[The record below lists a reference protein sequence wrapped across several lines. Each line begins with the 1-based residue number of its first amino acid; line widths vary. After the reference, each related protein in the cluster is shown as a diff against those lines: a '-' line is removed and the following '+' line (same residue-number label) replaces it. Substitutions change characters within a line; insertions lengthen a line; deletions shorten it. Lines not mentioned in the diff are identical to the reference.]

1 MFRLKSDTVKSQ
13 KIPGTKLMHISAV
26 VVAVLGLASLIN
38 SILLFKDT
46 VSQYVA
52 QGYPSGE
59 VLKYMIPSQLLP
71 GLFEILAVYGGIAMI
86 LWAAGI
92 INQNLASCSCSTHD
106 DEEPGLDD
114 ATQEDPDEIKT
125 EADNADFSDE

>member
-1 MFRLKSDTVKSQ
+1 MFKFKGDAVKSQ
-13 KIPGTKLMHISAV
+13 KMAGTKLMNISAV
-26 VVAVLGLASLIN
+26 TVAVLGLASLIN
-38 SILLFKDT
+38 NILLFKDT

-71 GLFEILAVYGGIAMI
+71 GLLEILAVYGGIAMI

-92 INQNLASCSCSTHD
+92 INQNLASCGCTIAD
-106 DEEPGLDD
+106 QEP
-114 ATQEDPDEIKT
+114 ATAETLQDT
-125 EADNADFSDE
+125 SAEADMNAEDNNFLDE

>member
-1 MFRLKSDTVKSQ
+1 MFKFKGDAVKSH
-13 KIPGTKLMHISAV
+13 KMPGTKLMNISAV
-26 VVAVLGLASLIN
+26 AVAVLGLASLIN
-38 SILLFKDT
+38 NILLFKDT

-92 INQNLASCSCSTHD
+92 INQNLASCGYTIAD
-106 DEEPGLDD
+106 QEPATAETLQDTPAETDMNAEDNSLLD
-114 ATQEDPDEIKT
+114 Q
-125 EADNADFSDE
+125 